1 MAQDWEP
8 HIWSCS
14 ANGNV
19 YYSTPS
25 SPDWQ
30 NICTGM
36 LSISAGHSGVVCAID
51 NEGVI
56 NIRVGI
62 SDTKPYGVGW
72 TSLLCEGKHIVIG
85 SRKVVRI
92 TKESKI
98 FAAILPD
105 VISKSVYLSWYVV
118 NIKDTIS
125 KSNLLSLDVNDNL
138 YIASKSGDIF
148 VYVENQ
154 LAMEQSF
161 WKLIIT
167 GPKVPQGLISRLKSF
182 ASLGLLSDENDNVDV
197 CSFLVGEKFMWL
209 IRKNSKEIYQLE
221 FDHSVEEPVNSWNR
235 FRLDSKWTINCIC
248 GCKDSMIWAIT
259 NDSKLV
265 TVTCTQKSV
274 SVEECSIPSLTGEDY
289 SKFCWT
295 SVSIGYARQLT
306 SRLLLKNKASP
317 IGNTRVPPSTLSL
330 YPSLSG
336 HEGELI
342 SNGSMQHSGECCDD
356 GSCSFCMDQ
365 KQKTLDDSL
374 SPVQISLQKKGY
386 LSSSYSP
393 GSKFGIKRKADFS
406 NGSDPICNERIILK
420 AKRRKTKSQ
429 LPKLKS
435 LEGIK
440 MSLSQKLKKSN
451 QYLMVMS
458 CISKLLIFIMYC
470 RHTTQRPYKLLGMLH
485 LKLMLMK
492 RYIYVMSCINS

>member
-19 YYSTPS
+19 YYSTLS
-25 SPDWQ
+25 NPDWQ

-36 LSISAGHSGVVCAID
+36 SSVSAGHSGIVCAID

-62 SDTKPYGVGW
+62 SDTKPYGIGW

-92 TKESKI
+92 TKENKI
-98 FAAILPD
+98 FVAILPN
-105 VISKSVYLSWYVV
+105 VISKNVYLNWYVV
-118 NIKDTIS
+118 NIKDSIS
-125 KSNLLSLDVNDNL
+125 ESDLLSLDVNDNL
-138 YIASKSGDIF
+138 YIANKSGDIF

-154 LAMEQSF
+154 SAKEQSF

-167 GPKVPQGLISRLKSF
+167 GPKVPQGLLSRLKSF
-182 ASLGLLSDENDNVDV
+182 ASLGLLSDENNDNVDV

-209 IRKNSKEIYQLE
+209 IRKKSKEIYQLE
-221 FDHSVEEPVNSWNR
+221 FDCSNDEPINSWNR
-235 FRLDSKWTINCIC
+235 FRLDNKWTITCIC
-248 GCKDSMIWAIT
+248 GCKASMIWAMT
-259 NDSKLV
+259 SDSKLV
-265 TVTCTQKSV
+265 TVTCTLKGV
-274 SVEECSIPSLTGEDY
+274 SVKECPVPSLTGEDY

-295 SVSIGYARQLT
+295 SVSVGYTRQLP
-306 SRLLLKNKASP
+306 SQLLLENKASP
-317 IGNTRVPPSTLSL
+317 ISNTRVPPSTLSL

-336 HEGELI
+336 HEGELT
-342 SNGSMQHSGECCDD
+342 SSGSMQRSGECCDN

-365 KQKTLDDSL
+365 KQRTLDDSL

-386 LSSSYSP
+386 LMSSYSL

-406 NGSDPICNERIILK
+406 NGNDPICNERAILK

-435 LEGIK
+435 LEGIRV
-440 MSLSQKLKKSN
+440 SLSQNLKKSN
-451 QYLMVMS
+451 QYLMVNGISLIVS
-458 CISKLLIFIMYC
+458 CLHSFCSLIVDVQSKDL
-470 RHTTQRPYKLLGMLH
+470 T
-485 LKLMLMK
+485 
-492 RYIYVMSCINS
+492 SCWI